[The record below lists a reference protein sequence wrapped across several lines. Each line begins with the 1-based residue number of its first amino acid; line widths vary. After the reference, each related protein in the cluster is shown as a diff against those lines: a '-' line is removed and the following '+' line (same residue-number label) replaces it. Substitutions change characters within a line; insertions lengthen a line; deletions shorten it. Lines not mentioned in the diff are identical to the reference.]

1 VLIGDDHRPP
11 AVTES
16 FVETRVPRMWR
27 EQIPI
32 FRGSSIPRTEFSGV
46 AEMLKQRLPSTLLS
60 ILHHSR
66 RRSGLLFALMRV
78 FR

>member
-1 VLIGDDHRPP
+1 
-11 AVTES
+11 
-16 FVETRVPRMWR
+16 MWR
-27 EQIPI
+27 NKFQSLE
-32 FRGSSIPRTEFSGV
+32 GSSIPRTEFSAV